1 MYTKM
6 THKGTL
12 SSAFNMSLGY
22 IPVIISIVLCEF
34 ITQDT
39 AIYIGTG
46 IGMLYS
52 YYSMHRKGVRIPNF
66 ILFISTGM
74 LILLSLAALIPG
86 DHVPHGALPLT
97 LEVSILIP
105 MLILFLHK
113 KRFINYFLKKKEV
126 CSKRLFAQGAESSI
140 VSAHIILILGVI
152 HFVVISLGI
161 FISHPMG
168 NPAKWI
174 IFNLMP
180 PSLFI
185 LCIILNQIGIHYF
198 NRWLAHTEYVP
209 IVNTQGD
216 VIGKMMA
223 AEALNYKNAYINPV
237 VRIAVVSH
245 GMLFLSPRPQTAI
258 LDRGKT
264 DIPMECYLGYGESLA
279 EGCRRILRTT
289 LPAAESLKPTF
300 SIMYHF
306 ENAVTNRLVYLF
318 VLEVEDDAILR
329 QPHFKGGKLW
339 QFQQIE
345 QNLGQNFFSE
355 CFEEEYEHL
364 KNVIDIRE
372 KYREF

>member
-1 MYTKM
+1 M

-22 IPVIISIVLCEF
+22 IPVIISIILCEF

-46 IGMLYS
+46 IGILYS

-74 LILLSLAALIPG
+74 LALLALAALIPG
-86 DHVPHGALPLT
+86 EYVPHGALPLT

-113 KRFINYFLKKKEV
+113 KRFLNYFLKRKEE
-126 CSKRLFAQGAESSI
+126 CSKRMFAQGAESSI
-140 VSAHIILILGVI
+140 VSAHIILILGII

-161 FISHPMG
+161 FLCHPME
-168 NPAKWI
+168 NPTKWI

-180 PSLFI
+180 PFIFI

-198 NRWLAHTEYVP
+198 NRLMTHTEYVP
-209 IVNTQGD
+209 IVNKQGD
-216 VIGKMMA
+216 VIGKTMA
-223 AEALNYKNAYINPV
+223 VEALNYKNGYINPV
-237 VRIAVVSH
+237 IRIAVLSH
-245 GMLFLSPRPQTAI
+245 GMIFLCPRPQTSI
-258 LDRGKT
+258 LDRGKM
-264 DIPMECYLGYGESLA
+264 DIPIECYLGYGESLA
-279 EGCRRILRTT
+279 EGCRRMLRTT
-289 LPAAESLKPTF
+289 FPGTDGLEPTF

-306 ENAVTNRLVYLF
+306 ENSVTNRLVYLF
-318 VLEVEDDAILR
+318 ILEVEDDTLLSAPRL
-329 QPHFKGGKLW
+329 KGGKLW

-345 QNLGQNFFSE
+345 QNLGHKFFSE

-364 KNVIDIRE
+364 KSVIDIRE
-372 KYREF
+372 RYRGS